1 MNYWLAKSEP
11 EACSWATFVKDGKT
25 AWTRGS
31 ASLPAVKN
39 FAN

>member
-25 AWTRGS
+25 
-31 ASLPAVKN
+31 SLQAVKN